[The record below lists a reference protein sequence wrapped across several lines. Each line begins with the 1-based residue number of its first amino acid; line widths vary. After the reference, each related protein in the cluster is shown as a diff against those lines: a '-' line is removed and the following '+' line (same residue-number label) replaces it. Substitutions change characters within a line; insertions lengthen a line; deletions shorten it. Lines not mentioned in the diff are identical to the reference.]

1 MVEYI
6 NGRLRG
12 WGDEVMF
19 CGRRF
24 KWLILSPIF
33 MMSQQTRGCFSGTI
47 LEDGPGSELSSLA
60 GLSVCLSVVRKL
72 QSFDGLVPP
81 WSLIALKTVSG
92 LLMDKTCT
100 PIPLSAVDMPRL
112 PDWPTIPI
120 PTSDCWRDR
129 FR

>member
-24 KWLILSPIF
+24 KWLILSLIF
-33 MMSQQTRGCFSGTI
+33 LMSQQTRGCFCGTI
-47 LEDGPGSELSSLA
+47 LEDRPGTALP
-60 GLSVCLSVVRKL
+60 GRPVCLSVVRIL

-92 LLMDKTCT
+92 LLMDKTCI
-100 PIPLSAVDMPRL
+100 PIPLSAVDMQVTHTHTYTHVRHTHVHTHSA
-112 PDWPTIPI
+112 D
-120 PTSDCWRDR
+120 
-129 FR
+129 